1 MREFKLS
8 KIWILSDLE
17 KTANVFTFGPRM
29 NLITSQ
35 KNSVGKSSLVKSI
48 LWTFGCE
55 PYFDKLWKD
64 QDISCRVEFTINSD
78 IYILFF
84 DIKMII

>member
-1 MREFKLS
+1 
-8 KIWILSDLE
+8 
-17 KTANVFTFGPRM
+17 M

-78 IYILFF
+78 IYTIFRHKNDYLVIRDEQSFF
-84 DIKMII
+84 LMTLENM